1 MSYKAWL
8 SSPDGFLSLRQPAAS
23 TDTDTD
29 QLPVPTL
36 HLQVQCI
43 QSQNNLAVTCSHLLS
58 CCTRNATPD
67 TPECRPQLHS
77 DMASTIAKG

>member
-8 SSPDGFLSLRQPAAS
+8 RSPDGFLSLPQPAAS
-23 TDTDTD
+23 TDTD